1 MTARDSPRRPSPGR
15 PSLGRRL
22 LRRVPLLGAAIGVV
36 LALWLVAAND
46 VGAVADAFGRVGVLG
61 IVAVVLVR
69 VAIIGLCGVAWAR
82 VLSGLVGLASGPFV
96 LLRFVREGVNVLLPV
111 ASVGGEVLGARLL
124 TFWGVTG
131 AASAAGILV
140 DMFFQVV
147 TQALFALTGVV
158 LLSQLEGEQAATLA
172 AWCTKGLAL
181 TVVVLAAFFAV
192 QRYGGAAF
200 VERRVSALA
209 RRFAAE
215 GGTAPAGG
223 GVQAALDAVWD
234 RRRGLPLAE
243 GFLLHLAA
251 WFLGAL
257 EIWIALRCIG
267 IEGVTLAEAVVLES
281 LSQAI
286 KSAAFPVPSGLGVQE
301 GGFVLLGSLFGI
313 DPHTALALSLVKRVP
328 DVVLGLPA
336 LLAWQMIE
344 ARRGLMAPPAAPPA
358 V

>member
-1 MTARDSPRRPSPGR
+1 MTATQTAARIGTR

-46 VGAVADAFGRVGVLG
+46 VGAVADAFGRVGLLG
-61 IVAVVLVR
+61 IFAVVLVR

-82 VLSGLVGLASGPFV
+82 VLTGLVGVAAGPFV

-158 LLSQLEGEQAATLA
+158 LLSRLEGEQAATLA
-172 AWCTKGLAL
+172 AWCAKGLAL
-181 TVVVLAAFFAV
+181 SGIVLAAFFAV

-200 VERRVSALA
+200 IERQVSALA

-223 GVQAALDAVWD
+223 GVQASLDAVWD
-234 RRRGLPLAE
+234 RRRWWPLA
-243 GFLLHLAA
+243 
-251 WFLGAL
+251 
-257 EIWIALRCIG
+257 
-267 IEGVTLAEAVVLES
+267 
-281 LSQAI
+281 Q
-286 KSAAFPVPSGLGVQE
+286 
-301 GGFVLLGSLFGI
+301 GSCSTSPPGSSRPGDL
-313 DPHTALALSLVKRVP
+313 DR
-328 DVVLGLPA
+328 PA
-336 LLAWQMIE
+336 LHRHPGGDVRRGGGARILEPGDQVRRLPGPERARGAGGRLRPPRQPVRHRSAHRARPLAGQAGAGRGAGRAGLMAWQAIE
-344 ARRGLMAPPAAPPA
+344 ARRGLMAAKAVPPAA
-358 V
+358 